1 MMIRMWF
8 IVEESQQV
16 VFGVESPSNWEWI
29 EDWKL
34 NKTFFNT
41 IDGCVY
47 TPKLKIRHKWWLRRV
62 VEDEENNEQ
71 FLKGKQV
78 DVWKPYDGQWL
89 NLITLL

>member
-47 TPKLKIRHKWWLRRV
+47 TPKLKIRHK
-62 VEDEENNEQ
+62 
-71 FLKGKQV
+71 
-78 DVWKPYDGQWL
+78 
-89 NLITLL
+89 

>member
-34 NKTFFNT
+34 NKTSFN
-41 IDGCVY
+41 IVDGWVY
-47 TPKLKIRHKWWLRRV
+47 VPKLKIRQRGFRMSDIV
-62 VEDEENNEQ
+62 V
-71 FLKGKQV
+71 KKSC
-78 DVWKPYDGQWL
+78 
-89 NLITLL
+89 